1 VYSVYVEMPWHD
13 DCMKG
18 YLLHSGLAH
27 LVHCQGLMWMRAF
40 EQLQLAGSVR
50 VLGLHWDS
58 HQMDVEVRFV
68 DLLKDREL
76 PRGRVAWLHHCLTAV
91 PVAAGPESKISAA
104 SGEPELQE
112 EGCSAVQ
119 QDLGMD
125 SCLT

>member
-40 EQLQLAGSVR
+40 EQLQLAGSAWA
-50 VLGLHWDS
+50 LGLYWDS
-58 HQMDVEVRFV
+58 HQMDVEDRFV

-76 PRGRVAWLHHCLTAV
+76 PRVRVAWFHRCLVAV
-91 PVAAGPESKISAA
+91 LAAVGPESKISAA
-104 SGEPELQE
+104 SGDPELQE
-112 EGCSAVQ
+112 EVCSAVQ
-119 QDLGMD
+119 QGLGMD